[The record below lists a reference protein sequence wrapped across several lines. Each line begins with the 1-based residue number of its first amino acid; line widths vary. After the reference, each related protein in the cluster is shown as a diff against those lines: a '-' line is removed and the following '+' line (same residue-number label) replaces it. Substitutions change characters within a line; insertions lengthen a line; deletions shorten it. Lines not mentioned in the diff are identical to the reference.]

1 MIEYIQST
9 LSTWPHL
16 LPMLPQLIVSGIAIG
31 MLYALIALSMTI
43 LYRATT
49 VVNFGHGDLVMVGA
63 YALFILLPMVT
74 FNVALE
80 SSALHTLTSFVPP
93 YLIALLLA
101 LAVLFAIGYILHRVF
116 IWPILKGPHLSL
128 ALMAIAVGYALRGVI
143 RKEYGKEILQMPRRF
158 EDHAYEVMNING
170 MGTYL
175 TLDEITFCG
184 VVLVMLLVSYIVFTK
199 TRFGQIVQAMFQTQ
213 RGSSL
218 VGINVMYYNN
228 LIWGVGCSLGALG
241 GVMLGLTL
249 VLDPDVGVWT
259 LLRGFAAMTLGG
271 FGSLYGAVI
280 GGLIIGILEKVLGV
294 FISTALVEINC
305 YLVIILV
312 LLIRPKGLF
321 GQHATLKI

>member
-1 MIEYIQST
+1 MIEQIQSVLANWDT
-9 LSTWPHL
+9 M
-16 LPMLPQLIVSGIAIG
+16 LPVLPQLVVSGIAIG

-49 VVNFGHGDLVMVGA
+49 VVNFGHGDLVMLGA
-63 YALFILLPMVT
+63 YALFILMPMVT
-74 FNVALE
+74 FNIALE
-80 SSALHTLTSFVPP
+80 SSALGLLASFVPP
-93 YLIALLLA
+93 FLVALILSLF
-101 LAVLFAIGYILHRVF
+101 VLFAMGYIIHRVF

-128 ALMAIAVGYALRGVI
+128 ALMAIAIGYAVRGVI
-143 RKEYGKEILQMPRRF
+143 RKEYGKEVLQMPRPFPEQEF
-158 EDHAYEVMNING
+158 EVFNWAGI
-170 MGTYL
+170 GTYMS
-175 TLDEITFCG
+175 LDEMIFCG
-184 VVLVMLLVSYIVFTK
+184 VVIVMLLISYIVFYK
-199 TRFGQIVQAMFQTQ
+199 TRFGQIVQATFQTQ

-218 VGINVMYYNN
+218 VGINVMHYNN

-241 GVMLGLTL
+241 GVMLGLAL
-249 VLDPDVGVWT
+249 ALDPDVGVWT

-294 FISTALVEINC
+294 FISTAFIEITC

-321 GQHATLKI
+321 GQHATLRI

>member
-1 MIEYIQST
+1 
-9 LSTWPHL
+9 
-16 LPMLPQLIVSGIAIG
+16 
-31 MLYALIALSMTI
+31 
-43 LYRATT
+43 
-49 VVNFGHGDLVMVGA
+49 
-63 YALFILLPMVT
+63 
-74 FNVALE
+74 
-80 SSALHTLTSFVPP
+80 
-93 YLIALLLA
+93 
-101 LAVLFAIGYILHRVF
+101 
-116 IWPILKGPHLSL
+116 
-128 ALMAIAVGYALRGVI
+128 
-143 RKEYGKEILQMPRRF
+143 
-158 EDHAYEVMNING
+158 
-170 MGTYL
+170 
-175 TLDEITFCG
+175 
-184 VVLVMLLVSYIVFTK
+184 
-199 TRFGQIVQAMFQTQ
+199 MFQTQ
-213 RGSSL
+213 RGCSL

-294 FISTALVEINC
+294 FISTALVEITC